1 MGFWSRVHAHPRTPS
16 LLRNCIKAAQ
26 TWTPKNG
33 PSLKDLAS
41 DAMRMP
47 FQPEM
52 NYPSWSDLVWKSFA
66 VLVSIVVLMVVVCTI
81 DSGYLYFLVKL
92 MRSNA

>member
-1 MGFWSRVHAHPRTPS
+1 
-16 LLRNCIKAAQ
+16 
-26 TWTPKNG
+26 
-33 PSLKDLAS
+33 
-41 DAMRMP
+41 MRMP

>member
-1 MGFWSRVHAHPRTPS
+1 MGFWSWVHAHPWTPS
-16 LLRNCIKAAQ
+16 LLRNSIKTAQ
-26 TWTPKNG
+26 TWTPEDG
-33 PSLKDLAS
+33 PSLKDLVS

-92 MRSNA
+92 MRSHT